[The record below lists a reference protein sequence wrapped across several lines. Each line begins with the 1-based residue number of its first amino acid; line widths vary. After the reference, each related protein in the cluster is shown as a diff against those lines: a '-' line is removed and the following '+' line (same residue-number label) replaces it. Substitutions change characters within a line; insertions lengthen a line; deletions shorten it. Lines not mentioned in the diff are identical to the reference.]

1 MIDLFQTE
9 RRPVDGLAGVYV
21 QTIPADTE
29 VMRLLL
35 SNDPGLQH
43 RIAELATVDAD
54 GNRLIEDGRAKDL
67 PMGTLARLV
76 IAASRIPGNSLSE
89 DAVGGAEKN
98 S

>member
-1 MIDLFQTE
+1 MIDLFATE
-9 RRPVDGLAGVYV
+9 TRPVDGLDGVYV
-21 QTIPADTE
+21 RTIPADID

-43 RIAELATVDAD
+43 RIVELATVDKD
-54 GNRLIEDGRAKDL
+54 GNRLIEDGRAPDL

-76 IAASRIPGNSLSE
+76 IAASRIPGNSLAE
-89 DAVGGAEKN
+89 DAISDQEKN